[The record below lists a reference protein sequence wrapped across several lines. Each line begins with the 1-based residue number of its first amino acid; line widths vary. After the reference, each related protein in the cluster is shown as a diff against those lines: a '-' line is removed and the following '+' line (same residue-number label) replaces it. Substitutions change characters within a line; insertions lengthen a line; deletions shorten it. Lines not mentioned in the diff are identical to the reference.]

1 MNAVFIRK
9 IMCAVCTAV
18 ILAGCSLSNTPAEG
32 DSSQKNVESSAAGK
46 DTENIKDNSDED
58 QAGEENA
65 VSETEF
71 VLNDSIVEFS
81 QPSGI
86 FGDSFSLELTGGN
99 GKIYYTTDGSDPRDS
114 ETRLEYTGAFEV
126 TDQSDRPNVV
136 SAVDPL
142 EIAGSFCDYDRA
154 KNTFVSKLSAPSDS
168 DVDKCTVV
176 RAAAQADDGTFSQTS
191 SCAYY
196 FGTAEEHI
204 QGLKEN
210 CEASGQKLAVM
221 SITADY
227 GDLFDPKKGIY
238 VKGDIF
244 DKAFEEYRGDIDG
257 ETARKLDANYKQ
269 KGREWERSCHME
281 LMEWDTEG
289 AETVLSQDCGVRVQG
304 NYSRSDLQKGLRL
317 YARKSYGDNNFNYAV
332 FGDSVKDSSGKTLD
346 KFKTLVLR
354 AGGNCAF
361 TAKFNDTYWQDV
373 SKEMDCS
380 TKAGRPCVVYLNGEY
395 WGLYILE
402 EDYSNDYFEDR
413 YGVDKSSVIVYKG
426 DAEALKLGYKLDEGD
441 LPAGETN
448 ESYYFEELLEFFK
461 EHKDLSDDADLEE
474 FSKLVDTES
483 ARDYFL
489 AEVWINNKWDWPGKN
504 WSMWK
509 TASPAN
515 ASEYDDGRWRFMF
528 YDMEFGGVSGESDAY
543 TNTVKEDNY
552 KELGL
557 LDFGTNNPAVL
568 TYAYLMTNQGFR
580 EDYNSRLLELSS
592 GAYKKETLISKL
604 DEYVSVYEPLMDQFF
619 KRYPGTGS
627 AEEAIHGGYASA
639 DCIRAFVG
647 KREDNIQGI
656 VDWINE
662 QF

>member
-9 IMCAVCTAV
+9 IMCAACAAV
-18 ILAGCSLSNTPAEG
+18 MLAGCSLSNTPAAE
-32 DSSQKNVESSAAGK
+32 DSSQKNGESSAAGK
-46 DTENIKDNSDED
+46 DTESIKDNSDENE
-58 QAGEENA
+58 AGEGNA

-86 FGDSFSLELTGGN
+86 VGDSFSLELTGGN

-126 TDQSDRPNVV
+126 TDRSDRPNVV

-154 KNTFVSKLSAPSDS
+154 KNAFVSKLSAPSDS

-196 FGTAEEHI
+196 FGTAEERI
-204 QGLKEN
+204 QGLKES

-227 GDLFDPKKGIY
+227 GDLFDPQKGIY

-289 AETVLSQDCGVRVQG
+289 AETILSQDCGVRVQG

-317 YARKSYGDNNFNYAV
+317 YARKSYGGNNFNYAI

-441 LPAGETN
+441 LPEGETN

-461 EHKDLSDDADLEE
+461 EHKDLSDDADFEE

-543 TNTVKEDNY
+543 TNTVREDNY
-552 KELGL
+552 KDLGL

-627 AEEAIHGGYASA
+627 TEEAIHGGYASA

-656 VDWINE
+656 VDWINK